1 MAVILRRQTD
11 KLRPVQLPVMR
22 CCGIP
27 WNVSIG
33 ETVTNVLMA
42 AVTGAVFLRLLVIF
56 QITFLLPSHVW
67 TRILSVYIGQMA
79 ISLACS
85 KCVK

>member
-11 KLRPVQLPVMR
+11 KLRPVQLPVVR

-42 AVTGAVFLRLLVIF
+42 AVWSRFFTPF
-56 QITFLLPSHVW
+56 SY
-67 TRILSVYIGQMA
+67 LSDHSSASFPCMDPN
-79 ISLACS
+79 SLCLYRS
-85 KCVK
+85 DGYLSCMQ